1 MKATSFQKTQYIAKI
16 GILSA
21 LAALVMLVE
30 IPLWFA
36 PSFYELDLSEIVVL
50 LGGFSMGPVAGVLIE
65 FFKVLLKLLI
75 KGTTT
80 AYVGDLA
87 NFLIGCA
94 FVIPAAIIYRFHG
107 KKSRKRAMFGLV
119 AGGVTMTVVGAV
131 INYFILIPFFSRF
144 YGIPLDGIIS
154 MGTALN
160 GWITDLKTLVFYAT
174 TPFNLFKA
182 VVDSVITAIIY
193 PYLSPF
199 LKKDYSLKH
208 AMSRSN
214 VTSDDDHTHVS
225 KM

>member
-1 MKATSFQKTQYIAKI
+1 
-16 GILSA
+16 
-21 LAALVMLVE
+21 
-30 IPLWFA
+30 
-36 PSFYELDLSEIVVL
+36 
-50 LGGFSMGPVAGVLIE
+50 
-65 FFKVLLKLLI
+65 
-75 KGTTT
+75 
-80 AYVGDLA
+80 
-87 NFLIGCA
+87 
-94 FVIPAAIIYRFHG
+94 
-107 KKSRKRAMFGLV
+107 
-119 AGGVTMTVVGAV
+119 
-131 INYFILIPFFSRF
+131 
-144 YGIPLDGIIS
+144 

-182 VVDSVITAIIY
+182 VIDSVITAIIY